1 MRVQADSVH
10 SSACSFDGGR
20 VSVTPAADNEDVLA
34 GAERIFLG
42 DAAHARLNEVVCRR
56 AHDNRHGVA
65 HIHRLMPRQVV
76 RQRDNKMNKS
86 RASREQIGR

>member
-1 MRVQADSVH
+1 MSGARRVRVQADSVH

-20 VSVTPAADNEDVLA
+20 VKAADNKDVLA

-86 RASREQIGR
+86 GIA